1 MQVIETERLEETR
14 CYDALRRGVKARPF
28 GLTSPAVHNHTS
40 SSSAGSL
47 GGYAPAIEVTRG
59 DLVESVHGAAVAV
72 ADAAGRVIARL
83 GGIEHP
89 IFLRSSAKPFQ
100 VIAILEMGAATR
112 FRLTSEEIAV
122 MAGSHNS
129 EPAHVE
135 AVLSILRKIGLDR
148 RALQCGTHVP
158 FSRQVADAYRREGRP
173 FTTLESNCSGKHAGM
188 LAAALAG
195 GHDTATYLHPE
206 HPVQKRILTVVSD
219 MTGCPVQEIRVA
231 VDGCGAPTIG
241 VTLAAAARAFA
252 RLVSTGSDAGEH
264 ADSANRVIEA
274 MRAHPLMVGGEGTLD
289 TELTAH
295 PRHRLVAKRGAEGV
309 QCAGW
314 EMGQAMGLAAKVA
327 DGDNGRAR
335 IALAAEALRQM
346 GVIEDPEVPRL
357 SEMGAL
363 VVRTNAGIEVGRVRP
378 AFTLQRG

>member
-1 MQVIETERLEETR
+1 
-14 CYDALRRGVKARPF
+14 
-28 GLTSPAVHNHTS
+28 VHNPDPTDP
-40 SSSAGSL
+40 AAIL
-47 GGYAPAIEVTRG
+47 NGYVPAIEVTRG

-72 ADAAGRVIARL
+72 ADAAGDVAARL
-83 GGIEHP
+83 GSIHHP

-100 VIAILEMGAATR
+100 VIAILEMGAAAR
-112 FRLTSEEIAV
+112 FGLTSEEIAV

-129 EPAHVE
+129 EPVHVE

-195 GHDTATYLHPE
+195 GHDAATYLHPG
-206 HPVQKRILTVVSD
+206 HPVQQRILAVVAD
-219 MTGCPVQEIRVA
+219 MTGCPAKDIRVA
-231 VDGCGAPTIG
+231 VDGCGAPTVG
-241 VTLAAAARAFA
+241 VTLADAARAFA
-252 RLVSTGSDAGEH
+252 RLVSTGPEAGVH
-264 ADSANRVIEA
+264 AEAAARVVEA
-274 MRAHPLMVGGEGTLD
+274 MRAHPVMVGGEGTLD

-295 PRHRLVAKRGAEGV
+295 PGHRLVAKRGAEGV

-314 EMGQAMGLAAKVA
+314 MKGRALGLAAKVA

-346 GVIEDPEVPRL
+346 GVLDDTEASRL
-357 SEMGAL
+357 SEMAAL
-363 VVRTNAGIEVGRVRP
+363 VVRTNAGVEVGRVRP
-378 AFTLQRG
+378 AFALRRG